1 MQELAHRRGQPG
13 RGRGLVMALT
23 AALSLATL
31 LVGKGPLGRAA
42 ESDFTI
48 YDGSTTSPILID
60 PTYGGSHNDRD
71 YRQVRR
77 AVQDLRQDIAMVT
90 GAVDAGE
97 VQALFVDDA
106 AAREARLASADPSRA
121 PALITQAGDEAT
133 AIIIGVIGQS
143 ALIDA
148 IIEAG
153 RFDEAARIEGEW
165 EAYAIKQVDEP
176 IAGVGRAL
184 VIAGSDAR
192 GAIYGIYSL
201 SEEIG
206 VSPWYWF
213 SDVPVE
219 QRAAIVVDGSVR
231 VDDGPD
237 VRFRGFFLNDE
248 ERTIDWAKLKFPTDR
263 GTPDVNYYR
272 HVFDLMLRLRL
283 NTLWPAMHEFTTS
296 FHGATDTGMYDAGT
310 PINAKEA
317 AEYGV
322 IMSSSHAEPMLRSNV
337 EEWPRFYERNKEP
350 LDIQGNDYTQAF
362 NYSINKPAILE
373 YWRKRLLANAEF
385 ESLLVLGLRGVHDG
399 APAFTPGNPY
409 GFGNRIE
416 MVGDA
421 ISEQREMIDEIYGSV
436 DAVPQAFVP
445 YKEMNDLYNAG
456 LKDYIP
462 DDVILMWVDDNYG
475 HLRQVPTESEA
486 ARSGGN
492 GIYIHSSYWG
502 RPKSY
507 LWLNSTPAPLLIE
520 QLRRAWSSDAG
531 RFWILNVGD
540 IKPGEMKTEIFAKLA
555 WDIGG
560 NHEPD
565 LERKYLGEQ
574 LERDFGLA
582 EEEAAE
588 LLDALERFTRLE
600 ATKRAEFFGIQNPSG
615 VHSAGFNGA
624 YSYPFSATSYGDE
637 LQRYINEANELVEI
651 VEGVSDRLDVRYRS
665 AFYQQVLHR
674 VSSWRNVAEQLGY
687 YWKNQLYAGQG
698 RYASTKVYAELSK
711 RARERIRSDQDYW
724 DTVSDGKWEEA
735 IGYSHPITYYGGVN
749 EGVMMLTDDR
759 YATVASPA
767 DGVGANAEGQEVPGS
782 GTLQFNSASPDDE
795 RFFDVFS
802 RNQVGEEWV
811 AETDA
816 PWITLS
822 DDAGTTSAEERVV
835 VTVDW
840 PQLDASASGTI
851 RVYNAAGG
859 ERTGA
864 NVATFTV
871 QAVRSA
877 VDFGATRG
885 HLEAN
890 GYVAIEAE
898 HFAENVPGADGSE
911 WRTVKRNG
919 RRGDTMKAFPETAA
933 RVDSHFTTTAHL
945 TYRVYFTSSGQVTG
959 TFYRVPTLNEGNNDD
974 GTARTAWTAIGLNDD
989 VPAEANLQGCSG
1001 TGCGSDWAHNIM
1013 RQIEP
1018 LTFTVNVPAP
1028 GWHELVVYRSDAS
1041 IVFDRIVVETA
1052 DGAVGDGLVGPVE
1065 SPNNIARGDAVQ
1077 TATVASLAEE
1087 VRAYRALAPVNSS
1100 VHGNDGMG
1108 RR

>member
-1 MQELAHRRGQPG
+1 
-13 RGRGLVMALT
+13 MALA

-31 LVGKGPLGRAA
+31 LVAMGPLGRAA

-48 YDGSTTSPILID
+48 HDGSTTSPILID
-60 PTYGGSHNDRD
+60 PTYGGAHNDRD

-106 AAREARLASADPSRA
+106 TAREARLASADPSRV

-272 HVFDLMLRLRL
+272 HVFELMLRLRL

-322 IMSSSHAEPMLRSNV
+322 IMSSSHTEPMLRSNV
-337 EEWPRFYERNKEP
+337 EEWPRFYERNKEA
-350 LDIQGNDYTQAF
+350 LDIQGTNYTQAF

-373 YWRKRLLANAEF
+373 YWRKRLLANVEF

-399 APAFTPGNPY
+399 APAFTRGNPY
-409 GFGNRIE
+409 GFGDTIE
-416 MVGDA
+416 MVVDA
-421 ISEQREMIDEIYGSV
+421 INEQRQMIDEIYGSV
-436 DAVPQAFVP
+436 DAVPQVFVP

-462 DDVILMWVDDNYG
+462 GDVILMWADDNYG
-475 HLRQVPTESEA
+475 HLRQLPTESEA

-492 GIYIHSSYWG
+492 GIYVHSSYWG

-540 IKPGEMKTEIFAKLA
+540 IKTGEMKIEIFAKLA
-555 WDIGG
+555 WDIDGR
-560 NHEPD
+560 HEPD
-565 LERKYLGEQ
+565 HERKYLGEQ

-582 EEEAAE
+582 GEAAAE

-600 ATKRAEFFGIQNPSG
+600 ATKRAEFFGTQNPSG
-615 VHSAGFNGA
+615 VHSAGFDGA

-674 VSSWRNVAEQLGY
+674 VSSWRNMAEQIGY
-687 YWKNQLYAGQG
+687 YWKNQLYAEQG
-698 RYASTKVYAELSK
+698 RYASTKVYAELSR

-749 EGVMMLTDDR
+749 EGVVMLTDDR

-767 DGVGANAEGQEVPGS
+767 EGVGANAEGQEVPGR
-782 GTLQFNSASPDDE
+782 GTLLFNSASPDDE

-802 RNQVGEEWV
+802 RNQVGGEWL
-811 AETDA
+811 AGTDA

-822 DDAGTTSAEERVV
+822 NDAGTTSTEQRVI

-864 NVATFTV
+864 AIATFTV

-877 VDFGATRG
+877 VDLGATRG

-898 HFAENVPGADGSE
+898 HFAENVPGVDGSE

-945 TYRVYFTSSGQVTG
+945 RYRVYFTSSGQFTG
-959 TFYRVPTLNEGNNDD
+959 TFYRVPTLNEGDNDD
-974 GTARTAWTAIGLNDD
+974 GTARTAWTAVGLNDN
-989 VPAEANLQGCSG
+989 VPADANLQSCSG

-1018 LTFTVNVPAP
+1018 LTFAVNVPAP

-1041 IVFDRIVVETA
+1041 IVFDRIVIETA

-1077 TATVASLAEE
+1077 TATVASLAQE
-1087 VRAYRALAPVNSS
+1087 VRAYRALAPVNAS
-1100 VHGNDGMG
+1100 VRGDDETG